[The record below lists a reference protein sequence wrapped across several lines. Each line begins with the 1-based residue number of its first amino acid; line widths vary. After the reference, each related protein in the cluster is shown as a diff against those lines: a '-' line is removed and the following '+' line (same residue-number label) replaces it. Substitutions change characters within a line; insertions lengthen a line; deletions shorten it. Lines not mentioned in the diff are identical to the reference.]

1 MHILAEHP
9 SWLLALNDEVHF
21 GGRLSLS
28 GTTGH
33 SMSEHAD
40 RFDAVDPLLPFR
52 SVGVLHGFMTTH
64 SRLPALAA
72 ASMAAGS
79 SARGKTLGL
88 MVVTSSAPLR
98 TRASTLR

>member
-1 MHILAEHP
+1 MA
-9 SWLLALNDEVHF
+9 ACRF
-21 GGRLSLS
+21 R

-33 SMSEHAD
+33 STPKHAD
-40 RFDAVDPLLPFR
+40 RFGAVDPLLPFR
-52 SVGVLHGFMTTH
+52 SVGILHGFMTTH